1 MPPLQF
7 KICHNWLSIEQLV
20 KCINSSLLLF
30 CKEMEGI
37 QNELNLAVNPR
48 RVWLANLPPKTTEF
62 SVLQLIRRF
71 GELEDFEFPVHKA
84 GGPLQGSTLGFC
96 FFTYK
101 KEESA
106 RRALKEYVKLSFLTF
121 PKRKHT

>member
-1 MPPLQF
+1 M
-7 KICHNWLSIEQLV
+7 K
-20 KCINSSLLLF
+20 
-30 CKEMEGI
+30 GI
-37 QNELNLAVNPR
+37 QNELNVAVDPR

-62 SVLQLIRRF
+62 AVLQLIRPF

-101 KEESA
+101 KENSA
-106 RRALKEYVKLSFLTF
+106 WLALKGYVKISVLNF
-121 PKRKHT
+121 PKPFYT